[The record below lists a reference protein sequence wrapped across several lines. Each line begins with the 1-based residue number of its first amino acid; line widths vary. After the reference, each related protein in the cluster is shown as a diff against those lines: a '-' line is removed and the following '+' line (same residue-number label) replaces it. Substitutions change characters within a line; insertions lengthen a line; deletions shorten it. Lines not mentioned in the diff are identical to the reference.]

1 MTAVEQLIKEVEVI
15 SNSTGIS
22 RIEKIELYNKAIE
35 QAKETEKK
43 RLKDAYNAGIWDVGC
58 RAPNFDEYYKR
69 TFKSESDEK

>member
-1 MTAVEQLIKEVEVI
+1 MTAVEQLVEEVEVI

-35 QAKETEKK
+35 KAKEVEKK
-43 RLKDAYNAGIWDVGC
+43 RLENAYNAGIWDVGC

-69 TFKSESDEK
+69 TFKSE